1 MLREDGFIMV
11 VRAKSTRKGSKT
23 VIKDNP
29 QSEERERE
37 SGYSFFVAGL
47 GASAGGIEAFE
58 KFFKNL
64 SPDTGIAFVIVMHLD
79 PHQKGFLPETIQRFS
94 KMPVQEAR
102 DDMKVEPDNVY
113 VIPSNKDMVISGDV
127 LKLAK
132 PVLTKGLR
140 MPIDTFFRSLADDHG
155 EKSIGIIFS
164 GMGSDGTLGLKAIKE
179 NMGMVMAQDP
189 KEAEY
194 DNMILSAINT
204 GTVDFVA
211 PAADLPRQLQEYT
224 RTFPKVYGKT
234 PIIEGKEPTVID
246 NIILLVRAKTG
257 HDFSYYKKAT
267 IYRRIERRMGVNQ
280 ITEIPDYVKFLKQN
294 PAEVDLLFKDLLIGV
309 TSFFREP
316 EAFEALE
323 KSLKSV
329 LAAKP
334 EDVVIR
340 AWVPGCST
348 GEEAYSIAM
357 VISEALGKRKNK
369 IQIFATDIDDTALE
383 TARKGIYPDNITAD
397 VSPER
402 LKRFFVKENNLY
414 RVKKELREKLLF
426 AEQDVI
432 VDPPFTNLDLVS
444 CRNLLIYL
452 TQGTQLR
459 VLSTFAYSLNPDG
472 ILFLGPSESI
482 GALNDAFITLD
493 SKQKVFKRRE
503 YLSKR
508 ELTSAIRVPLSNP
521 LERVVVK
528 SRKPEPGITEDA
540 QQAIL
545 DSFSP
550 PAVLIKDD
558 GEIVYF
564 GSRTGKYL
572 EPSPGKASMNIFTMA
587 RAGLKA
593 ELGVAVDKAKREK
606 KEVVSRGVEV
616 KTNDHKEI
624 IDLIVKP
631 VNQPESLLGML
642 LVAFQSVEQKK
653 ATKHQP
659 KNLVASDRCNELQ
672 EQLEYSRQKLR
683 TTMEDMNASQEELR
697 SMNEELQST
706 NEELQ
711 STNEEL
717 TTSKEEMQSL
727 NEELNTVNTELQS
740 KMEDLT
746 RNNNDM
752 RNLLQS
758 TSIAT
763 LFLDNDLHITR
774 YTPEATKLYNMRASD
789 LGRPITDIST
799 NIQDENIKTD
809 LKQVLETLV
818 PIEKEVQVK
827 GQQWYLMRITPYRTT
842 DNVIKG
848 LVITFNDITSLKI
861 LEKQLTDAK
870 KYAESIINTMR
881 EPLIVLEGSLK
892 VVTANPAFYKRF
904 EVKPGE
910 TEGQLFFNLGNGQW
924 NIPSLKTGLTD
935 TLRKKQELNDY
946 VVEHD
951 FPKIG
956 HVKMLVNA
964 RKLLQEEGKKELIL
978 LSIETVNNDKCD

>member
-1 MLREDGFIMV
+1 M
-11 VRAKSTRKGSKT
+11 
-23 VIKDNP
+23 P
-29 QSEERERE
+29 Q
-37 SGYSFFVAGL
+37 
-47 GASAGGIEAFE
+47 
-58 KFFKNL
+58 
-64 SPDTGIAFVIVMHLD
+64 DTGIAFVLVMHLD
-79 PHQKGFLPETIQRFS
+79 PGQKGFLPETIQRLT
-94 KMPVQEAR
+94 KMPVLEAG
-102 DDMKVEPDNVY
+102 DGMKVEPDKVY
-113 VIPSNKDMVISGDV
+113 VIPSNKDLRISGDV
-127 LKLAK
+127 LRLSE
-132 PVLTKGLR
+132 PVKIKGLR

-155 EKSIGIIFS
+155 EKSVGIIFS
-164 GMGSDGTLGLKAIKE
+164 GMGSDGTLGVKAIKD
-179 NMGMVMAQDP
+179 NMGLVMAQDP
-189 KEAEY
+189 KDAEY
-194 DNMILSAINT
+194 DNMISSVINT
-204 GTVDFVA
+204 GVVDLVA
-211 PAADLPRQLQEYT
+211 PAADLPRRLQEYT

-234 PIIEGKEPTVID
+234 STIEGKEPTVID
-246 NIILLVRAKTG
+246 NIILLLRSKTG

-267 IYRRIERRMGVNQ
+267 VYRRIERRMGVNN
-280 ITEIPDYVKFLKQN
+280 ITDILGYLKFLKQN
-294 PAEVDLLFKDLLIGV
+294 PAEVDCLFKDLLIGV

-316 EAFEALE
+316 EAFIALE
-323 KSLKSV
+323 KSMKSV
-329 LAAKP
+329 LAAKS

-340 AWVPGCST
+340 VWVPGCST

-357 VISEALGKRKNK
+357 LMSEALGKRRNK
-369 IQIFATDIDDTALE
+369 IQIFATDIDEVALE
-383 TARKGIYPDNITAD
+383 TARKGVYPDSIVAD

-402 LKRFFVKENNLY
+402 LKRFFVQENNLY

-452 TQGTQLR
+452 IPAAQLR

-472 ILFLGPSESI
+472 ILFLGQSESI
-482 GALNDAFITLD
+482 GEMNDAFITLD
-493 SKQKVFKRRE
+493 SKQKVFKRRG

-521 LERVVVK
+521 MDRAVVK
-528 SRKPEPGITEDA
+528 SKLPEPGIADDA

-545 DSFSP
+545 DNFSP

-587 RAGLKA
+587 RPGLKA

-631 VNQPESLLGML
+631 VDHPESLRSML

-653 ATKHQP
+653 AKTKRQP
-659 KNLVASDRCNELQ
+659 KNLVASERCNELE
-672 EQLEYSRQKLR
+672 EQLDYSKQRLR
-683 TTMEDMNASQEELR
+683 TTMEDMNASQEEMR

-727 NEELNTVNTELQS
+727 NEELSTVNTELQS
-740 KMEDLT
+740 KIEDLT

-763 LFLDNDLHITR
+763 VFLDNDLHITR
-774 YTPEATKLYNMRASD
+774 YTPETTKLYNMRASD

-799 NIQDENIKTD
+799 NIQNENIKTD

-827 GQQWYLMRITPYRTT
+827 GQQWYMMRITPYRTT

-848 LVITFNDITSLKI
+848 LVISFNDITTLKT

-870 KYAESIINTMR
+870 KYADSIINTML
-881 EPLIVLEGSLK
+881 EPLIVLDGSLK
-892 VVTANPAFYKRF
+892 VITANPAFYRRF
-904 EVKPGE
+904 RVKPGE

-924 NIPSLKTGLTD
+924 NIPSLKIGLTD
-935 TLRKKQELNDY
+935 TLRKKQELNNY

-951 FPKIG
+951 FPEIG
-956 HVKMLVNA
+956 HVKMVLNA

-978 LSIETVNNDKCD
+978 LALETANNDKCD